1 MGLTMRYRDF
11 DTIQN
16 IEEEDE
22 EKNELIKSITNPL
35 EGQIENDEITLSKYA
50 IDDNNVG
57 IPINVRTD
65 INNIVEDIINNTT

>member
-35 EGQIENDEITLSKYA
+35 EGQIENDEITLSKYV

-65 INNIVEDIINNTT
+65 INNIVEDIINNTI

>member
-1 MGLTMRYRDF
+1 MGLTMRYRDS

-35 EGQIENDEITLSKYA
+35 EGQIEIDEITLSKYV

-65 INNIVEDIINNTT
+65 INNIVEDIINNTI

>member
-1 MGLTMRYRDF
+1 MGLTMRYRDS

-65 INNIVEDIINNTT
+65 INNIVEDIINNTI

>member
-11 DTIQN
+11 GTIQN

-35 EGQIENDEITLSKYA
+35 ESHIENDEITLSKYA

>member
-35 EGQIENDEITLSKYA
+35 EGQIENDKITLRKYA
-50 IDDNNVG
+50 IDDNNLG

-65 INNIVEDIINNTT
+65 INNIVEDIINNTI

>member
-1 MGLTMRYRDF
+1 M
-11 DTIQN
+11 
-16 IEEEDE
+16 
-22 EKNELIKSITNPL
+22 IKSITNPL

-65 INNIVEDIINNTT
+65 INNIVEDIINNTI

>member
-11 DTIQN
+11 GTIQN

-35 EGQIENDEITLSKYA
+35 EGQIENDKITLSKYA

-57 IPINVRTD
+57 IPINVRPD
-65 INNIVEDIINNTT
+65 INNIVEDIINNTI

>member
-1 MGLTMRYRDF
+1 MRYRDF

-22 EKNELIKSITNPL
+22 EKNGLIKSITNPL
-35 EGQIENDEITLSKYA
+35 EGQIENDEITLSKYV

-65 INNIVEDIINNTT
+65 INNIVEDIINNTI

>member
-1 MGLTMRYRDF
+1 MGLTMRYRDS

-35 EGQIENDEITLSKYA
+35 EGQIENDKITLSKYA

-57 IPINVRTD
+57 IPINVRPD
-65 INNIVEDIINNTT
+65 INNIVEDIINNTI